1 MAVYKVIQDIE
12 AEDKLVGPLTLK
24 GFVYAGITALLG
36 VINYKLLI
44 ASVPIAFKLPVI
56 CVLVMPMTLFA
67 VLASPLG
74 REQPTEVW
82 LLARVRF
89 FLKPKQRIWN
99 QMGISQLVTITV
111 PKKLER
117 QLTKGFSQIEVESR
131 LKALANTLDSRGWAV
146 KNINVNLNS
155 HPDYLMSTDG
165 SSDRLVSTPDV
176 PQEAQVLDVHADDDI
191 LDEKNNPTAQNFE
204 TLIEKAQQE
213 RRNQMTARLETA
225 RAQAAATPIPA
236 PVPPTEA
243 AGQKAEPPIPV
254 SVALTPVVPQNAIF
268 TDATVIKPGVN
279 AISIPHP
286 DASQSTT
293 SDEQQLLDKL
303 HQREELFKTIEVA
316 PPSIVKLRREKIFQP
331 TDTMTSRS
339 QAVKLE
345 LAQSGNDLSVA
356 SIAKLANHPENA

>member
-213 RRNQMTARLETA
+213 RRNQVTARLETA

-236 PVPPTEA
+236 PVPPTEVA
-243 AGQKAEPPIPV
+243 SRNAELPGSSVPV
-254 SVALTPVVPQNAIF
+254 MPQTAIF